1 MDFAKLSR
9 ERYSLR
15 KFADKPLEK
24 EKLDLILEAGRNA
37 PTAKNYQPQR
47 IFVANT
53 PESLTK
59 ADKCTECHFHAP
71 VILIIGYDANISAKH
86 TIGQFDFGMMD
97 ATIAITQMML
107 QATDLGVGNICI
119 GLFDPTKVH
128 REFPET
134 KDTTLISMLF
144 LGYPAEGAKP
154 AYLHDER
161 IPVEDMVKYL

>member
-1 MDFAKLSR
+1 MEFAKLSR

-15 KFADKPLEK
+15 KFSDAPLER
-24 EKLDLILEAGRNA
+24 EKLDLILEAGHNA

-53 PESLTK
+53 PEALAK
-59 ADKCTECHFHAP
+59 ADKCTECHFHPP
-71 VILIIGYDANISAKH
+71 VILMIGYDASISAKH
-86 TIGQFDFGMMD
+86 TIGHFDFGMMD

-119 GLFDPTKVH
+119 GLFDPEKIAE
-128 REFPET
+128 EFPET
-134 KDTTLISMLF
+134 RGTTMISMLF

-154 AYLHDER
+154 AYLHDDR
-161 IPVEDMVKYL
+161 IPIGDMVKYL

>member
-15 KFADKPLEK
+15 KFSDRPLEQD
-24 EKLDLILEAGRNA
+24 KLDLILEAGHNA

-53 PESLTK
+53 PEALAK
-59 ADKCTECHFHAP
+59 ADKCTECHFHPP
-71 VILIIGYDANISAKH
+71 VILIVGYDANISAKH
-86 TIGQFDFGMMD
+86 TIGKFDFGMMD

-119 GLFDPTKVH
+119 GLFHPRKIYE
-128 REFPET
+128 EFPET
-134 KDTTLISMLF
+134 RETTVISLLY

-154 AYLHDER
+154 AHLHDER
-161 IPVEDMVKYL
+161 IPLGEMVKYL

>member
-9 ERYSLR
+9 ERFSLR
-15 KFADKPLEK
+15 KFDGRPLEQ
-24 EKLDLILEAGRNA
+24 EKLDLILEAGRSA

-53 PESLTK
+53 PQALAK

-71 VILIIGYDANISAKH
+71 VILIIGYDEKISAKH
-86 TIGQFDFGMMD
+86 TIGNFDFGMMD

-128 REFPET
+128 AEFPET
-134 KDTTLISMLF
+134 KETTLISMLF

-161 IPVEDMVKYL
+161 IPLSDMVKYL

>member
-1 MDFAKLSR
+1 MSNYITIGMDLGN
-9 ERYSLR
+9 R
-15 KFADKPLEK
+15 KHTVCA
-24 EKLDLILEAGRNA
+24 LDQTGNVLWR
-37 PTAKNYQPQR
+37 KD
-47 IFVANT
+47 VANT
-53 PESLTK
+53 PEALAK

-71 VILIIGYDANISAKH
+71 VILIIGYDEKISAKH
-86 TIGQFDFGMMD
+86 TIGNFDFGMMD

-128 REFPET
+128 GEFPET
-134 KDTTLISMLF
+134 KETTLISMLF

-161 IPVEDMVKYL
+161 IPLEDMVKYL

>member
-15 KFADKPLEK
+15 KFSDKPLER
-24 EKLDLILEAGRNA
+24 EKLDLILDAAHNA

-53 PESLTK
+53 PEALAK

-71 VILIIGYDANISAKH
+71 VILIIGYDEKISAKH
-86 TIGQFDFGMMD
+86 TIGNFDFGMMD

-128 REFPET
+128 GEFPET
-134 KDTTLISMLF
+134 KEATLISMLF

-161 IPVEDMVKYL
+161 IPLEDMVKYL

>member
-1 MDFAKLSR
+1 MDFARLSR

-15 KFADKPLEK
+15 KFSDKPVDRET
-24 EKLDLILEAGRNA
+24 LDVILEAGHNA

-53 PESLTK
+53 PETLAK
-59 ADKCTECHFHAP
+59 ADRCTECHFHPP
-71 VILIIGYDANISAKH
+71 VILIVGYDPEISAKH
-86 TIGQFDFGMMD
+86 PVGNFDFGMMD

-119 GLFDPTKVH
+119 GLFDPRKILE
-128 REFPET
+128 EFPET
-134 KDTTLISMLF
+134 EGVKIISLVF
-144 LGYPAEGAKP
+144 LGYPAAAAKP

-161 IPVEDMVKYL
+161 IPIGDMVKYL